1 MRDPNKG
8 KARKVKEDLQK
19 WAIKE
24 DDLFSKKLTKASKLA
39 SVQLQRYING
49 NIKGGATPFTQKAV
63 GFQFRY
69 DKFGSWNRIYIR
81 DAQAAY
87 LGDLIDDDKR
97 FKKFVPI
104 AGRNTN
110 KFGNIIGL
118 RNFRNLIPVKQM
130 HNGRMRTILI
140 KPSAK
145 GIKRFVAVQKEIS
158 PRKTLGSWKE
168 MEKRMINNINRVIH
182 SNSK

>member
-1 MRDPNKG
+1 MRDPNRG
-8 KARKVKEDLQK
+8 KAQKVKEDLNK

-24 DDLFSKKLTKASKLA
+24 DDVFSKKLTKASKLA

-69 DKFGSWNRIYIR
+69 DKFGSWNRIFIR
-81 DAQAAY
+81 PPQAAY

-118 RNFRNLIPVKQM
+118 RNFRNLVPVKQM
-130 HNGRMRTILI
+130 KNGRMRTILI
-140 KPSAK
+140 KPSAR
-145 GIKRFVAVQKEIS
+145 GIKRLVAVQKDIQ
-158 PRKTLGSWKE
+158 PRHTLGSWKQ
-168 MEKRMINNINRVIH
+168 MEKRMINSINRVVYQ
-182 SNSK
+182 S